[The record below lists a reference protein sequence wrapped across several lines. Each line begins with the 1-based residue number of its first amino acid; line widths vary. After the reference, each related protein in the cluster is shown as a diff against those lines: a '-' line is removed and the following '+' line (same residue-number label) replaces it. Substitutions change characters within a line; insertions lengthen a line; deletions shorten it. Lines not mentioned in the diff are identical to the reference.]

1 MKVYYMYSRVTKFT
15 AGGQISGKVYASIAV
30 TRFTAGGE
38 IS

>member
-15 AGGQISGKVYASIAV
+15 AGGEISGKVHASIVV

-38 IS
+38 NS

>member
-15 AGGQISGKVYASIAV
+15 AGGQILGKVYGSIAV
-30 TRFTAGGE
+30 TGFIAGGE